1 MRVTAFLV
9 LKPAMEWG
17 ARSGQRFCYA
27 ARLSGIPHR
36 NLWGIPP
43 EQVMEAGVLGE
54 VSGNIPC
61 PALQTPYAN
70 YFSLEYA
77 FVVLKACSL
86 GQSLGS
92 LTRELHTLMS
102 QSFKVRN
109 FLYRRAILFGIGEHC
124 VSIYSGNG

>member
-1 MRVTAFLV
+1 MSLTTLV
-9 LKPAMEWG
+9 ALNPATEW
-17 ARSGQRFCYA
+17 AAWSAQQFCYA
-27 ARLSGIPHR
+27 ARLSGISHGNP
-36 NLWGIPP
+36 WEIPP

-61 PALQTPYAN
+61 PALQTAYAN